1 MPRSAAAAAAATGEP
16 DLAPRGLWV
25 VKLGGSL
32 AHSRYLDRW
41 LSVLAGGSGPVVIVP
56 GGGPFADQVRALQR
70 RRRFDDA
77 TAHHMALLAME
88 QYGRMLA
95 GLQRGLRPA
104 ASRAEIAR
112 ARRAGL
118 AAVWMPTRMVL
129 ADPGIA
135 VSWDI
140 TSDSLAAWLAGK
152 LRADGLV
159 LVKSLALSG
168 GSVPATVLARK
179 GIVDPAF
186 PAYFARS
193 GAEGWCIDDARHGEM
208 AAALKSGRGPG
219 TQIVAAPG
227 PPTRPPSIA
236 GRPRRAN
243 IASRP
248 TPDSTAMMG
257 AAPQWRRRSARR
269 GWPGR

>member
-1 MPRSAAAAAAATGEP
+1 MGEP
-16 DLAPRGLWV
+16 ELARPLLWV

-32 AHSRYLDRW
+32 AHSPQLQRW
-41 LSVLAGGSGPVVIVP
+41 LAVLAGGGGAAVVVP

-95 GLQRGLRPA
+95 GLQPGLRLA

-135 VSWDI
+135 ASWDI

-152 LRADGLV
+152 LAADRLV
-159 LVKSLALSG
+159 LVKSVAVSG
-168 GSVPATVLARK
+168 GSVSAAVLARR

-186 PAYFARS
+186 PGYLARS
-193 GAEGWCIDDARHGEM
+193 ASDGWCIDDARHAEM

-219 TQIVAAPG
+219 TQIIADPLVRR
-227 PPTRPPSIA
+227 RPQRA
-236 GRPRRAN
+236 PRRLPVVAGMLT
-243 IASRP
+243 SSV
-248 TPDSTAMMG
+248 D
-257 AAPQWRRRSARR
+257 
-269 GWPGR
+269 